1 MKMSK
6 ANQRKAKE
14 LLEDLSI
21 CAQLA
26 GKHRNKNETEEAYW
40 SNERSQAYARLVE
53 FLGITI

>member
-1 MKMSK
+1 MQMSK
-6 ANQRKAKE
+6 ANQQKAKE

-26 GKHRNKNETEEAYW
+26 GQHRNKNETERAYW
-40 SNERSQAYARLVE
+40 SNERSQAHARLIE